1 MLTKSKI
8 LWIEAFIQQQL
19 KLVEERENIKIDFK
33 LVNENL
39 SKVDFNMSIT
49 SLDFDPKIEKL
60 NHNLSVRYGFTQNIV
75 GMDFNHPK
83 LGLVQITEIKTR
95 NRKYPIIGQAD
106 KGYYKFTPHQI
117 KNYLGGDKLI
127 NRNKNLE
134 LLLDSKEG

>member
-8 LWIEAFIQQQL
+8 TWIEEFIKDQL

-33 LVNENL
+33 LMNQNL

-75 GMDFNHPK
+75 GMDFNHPR
-83 LGLVQITEIKTR
+83 LGLVEITEIKTK
-95 NRKYPIIGQAD
+95 NRKYPIIGQSE
-106 KGYYKFTPHQI
+106 KGYYKFTTSQI
-117 KNYLGGDKLI
+117 KSYLGGDKLI

-134 LLLDSKEG
+134 LLLDSK